1 MFEEIGKKIVL
12 EKEVS
17 EATGTIMWKY
27 LGRDKPV
34 PILWN
39 SYPFHPFRRRKPE
52 SNRKPTSQEVQE
64 GIVYVKMIYE
74 IFKPQ
79 IICSIG
85 RVGEGILKET
95 FPGMD
100 IRYILKDEDEKLMEI
115 SVHIV
120 PAEVLRRAQRGVKD
134 PSPYQELGNNLDKL
148 IVKLIIREIR
158 KRFTFNLKDNFK
170 SFLKSRQV
178 PPFIS
183 QLLTMGWINRKGQLL
198 EGASIEDLLTGKYSE
213 QFEQLMPKEVM
224 QEGMHIRETIR
235 TCFEIGQDNDDSLI
249 RNAKKRHALLEITID
264 ETRRKV

>member
-1 MFEEIGKKIVL
+1 MNPSSSLLNADPNLFSPVYLDTEKISMEQLLALYRFAELFFPEVGPGL
-12 EKEVS
+12 VKTILDMEKHCEKIS
-17 EATGTIMWKY
+17 ADATAQE
-27 LGRDKPV
+27 
-34 PILWN
+34 
-39 SYPFHPFRRRKPE
+39 RRKLIRE
-52 SNRKPTSQEVQE
+52 MKGLS
-64 GIVYVKMIYE
+64 
-74 IFKPQ
+74 
-79 IICSIG
+79 
-85 RVGEGILKET
+85 
-95 FPGMD
+95 MD
-100 IRYILKDEDEKLMEI
+100 IKYILKDEDEKLMEI

-120 PAEVLRRAQRGVKD
+120 PAEVLKRAQRSVKD
-134 PSPYQELGNNLDKL
+134 SSPYQELGNNLDKL

-178 PPFIS
+178 PPFIN
-183 QLLTMGWINRKGQLL
+183 QLLRMGWINRKGQLQ